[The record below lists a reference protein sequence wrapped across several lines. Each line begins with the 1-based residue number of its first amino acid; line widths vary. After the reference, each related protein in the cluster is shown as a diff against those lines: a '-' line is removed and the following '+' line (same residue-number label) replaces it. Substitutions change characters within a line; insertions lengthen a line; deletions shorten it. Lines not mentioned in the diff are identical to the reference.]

1 MTEKKILSLSEI
13 ADYALQQQKQGKT
26 VALCHG
32 TFDLLHIGHIKH
44 LQRAAREA
52 DCLLVTVT
60 SDGFVNK
67 GPDRPV
73 FNELLRAENIA
84 ALACVANV
92 AINDAES
99 SVNVLEL
106 IKPDVYVKGSDYC
119 DQEDVT
125 GNIQR
130 ERDAVEKHGG
140 RVFFTDELTS
150 SSTRLLN
157 DYFEVFSSEVLDY
170 LAQVKHRY
178 SAEQIIEQLQ
188 SVQDTKVLVVGEAII
203 DEYHYTSP
211 LGQTG
216 KGNVL
221 AVQYDSNESFAGGA
235 IAVANHLAEF
245 VSEVSLL
252 SVLGAQNSREE
263 FIRDNLAEQVN
274 AEFFIAQDRQTIV
287 KRRYVDADLSK
298 LFEVY
303 FYSEQELPEELEQEI
318 VNWLDRSLEQ
328 FDVVIVA
335 DFGNGFISDSM
346 VKVLSKKAN
355 YLAVNA
361 QTNSGNRGY
370 HFITRYPRADFVSLN
385 EPELRMATHDR
396 KSELPQLARQIADQ
410 LQAKNIAV
418 TRGRLGALMLGG
430 NNSKEYSI
438 PALSSKVVDRIG
450 AGDAFLALTG
460 LCLGNKISDEVAL
473 LIGSA
478 AAALDVQIVCNRESI
493 RASVLYKYLISLLK

>member
-1 MTEKKILSLSEI
+1 MEEKKILTLAEI
-13 ADYALQQQKQGKT
+13 ADFSLQQKKLGKT

-44 LQRAAREA
+44 LQRAAQEA
-52 DCLLVTVT
+52 DCLLVTIT

-73 FNELLRAENIA
+73 FSQLLRAENIA

-92 AINDAES
+92 AINDAET

-119 DQEDVT
+119 DQEDIT

-130 ERDAVEKHGG
+130 ERDAVENCEG
-140 RVFFTDELTS
+140 RIFFTDELTS

-157 DYFEVFSSEVLDY
+157 DYFEVFSPKVIDY
-170 LAQVKHRY
+170 LAQVKQRY
-178 SAEQIIEQLQ
+178 TSEQVIEQLQ
-188 SVQDTKVLVVGEAII
+188 GVQGSNVLVVGEAII

-221 AVQYDSNESFAGGA
+221 SVKYEDNECFAGGA
-235 IAVANHLAEF
+235 IAVANHIAEF
-245 VSEVSLL
+245 VSQVTLL
-252 SVLGAQNSREE
+252 SVLGAKDSREE
-263 FIRDNLAEQVN
+263 FIRDNLAKQVN
-274 AEFFIAQDRQTIV
+274 PEFFIAHDRQTIV
-287 KRRYVDADLSK
+287 KRRYVDRDISK

-303 FYSEQELPEELEQEI
+303 FYSDEDLPEDLGQD
-318 VNWLDRSLEQ
+318 VVDWLDQSLEQ

-335 DFGNGFISDSM
+335 DFGNGFISDRM
-346 VKVLSKKAN
+346 VNVLSKKAN

-361 QTNSGNRGY
+361 QINSGNRGY
-370 HFITRYPRADFVSLN
+370 HLITRYPRADFISLN

-396 KSELPQLARQIADQ
+396 TSDLSQLAQQIANQ
-410 LQAKNIAV
+410 LNAENIAV
-418 TRGRLGALMLGG
+418 TRGTHGALLLES
-430 NNSKEYSI
+430 NREQYCI

-460 LCLGNKISDEVAL
+460 LCLANKMSAEVAL

-478 AAALDVQIVCNRESI
+478 AAALDVQIVCNREPI